1 MMNGMIVCAE
11 PLAAEAGREVLLE
24 GNAADA
30 AVATA
35 FAQGVVN
42 PFMCGLGGM
51 GIAAVHHGPTAERT
65 VLDCYAAIGSVPPP
79 ASWADEYIGRLES
92 YGRFVI
98 KSEDNQAGYKSIMVP
113 GVVRGYAE
121 LWRRYGSG
129 RVAWR
134 RLVEPA
140 LRLAREGFA
149 VGATLAGMWGRDDD
163 APGLP
168 SRAAKFARSPEAA
181 RVYGRPHREGERFG
195 QPDYAR
201 TLERIGD
208 GGPEEFYAGALGRE
222 IAADLER
229 RASLIAPHDLSGYR
243 AGPIPPLV
251 GMYRDCEIAGP
262 PVPCGTAHV
271 LEMLQVADGL
281 DLARLDPL
289 GPDYVE
295 LVTAIMRVTFGEHVP
310 LKLDPPYLVAHHRL
324 HELTSRLHAG
334 EVRERIKAE
343 RRGADPGTTHL
354 TAADDEGTVV
364 SFTHSLGSGAGSGVV
379 TPGLGFL
386 YNNFLGHYNPLPN
399 RWDSIVPG
407 KRGVG
412 TTPAVLYRTGRPWL
426 GIGAAGGSRINT
438 AVFQTILNIV
448 ERGMTARDA
457 VAAPRCHSEEA
468 DIVFVEGDAY
478 PEATVRDLGRRG
490 YDVRR
495 TQQVARVQAVLIDP
509 TGTMHPGPDP
519 RGGSGFAQVP

>member
-1 MMNGMIVCAE
+1 MKGMIVCAE
-11 PLAAEAGREVLLE
+11 PLAAQAGREILLE

-51 GIAAVHHGPTAERT
+51 GIAAVHHGPTAERS
-65 VLDCYAAIGSVPPP
+65 VIDCYAAIGSVPPP
-79 ASWADEYIGRLES
+79 ASWVDEYVGRLET

-113 GVVRGYAE
+113 GVVRGCHE
-121 LWRRYGSG
+121 VWRRYGSG
-129 RVAWR
+129 RVPWR

-140 LRLAREGFA
+140 ARLAREGYA
-149 VGATLAGMWGRDDD
+149 VGAGLAEMWARDED

-168 SRAAKFARSPEAA
+168 SQAKKFARSPEAA
-181 RVYGRPHREGERFG
+181 RLFGRPYPEGERFA

-208 GGPEEFYAGALGRE
+208 GGPDEFYTGSLGRE
-222 IAADLER
+222 IADDLER
-229 RASLIAPHDLSGYR
+229 GASLIAPHDLAEYR
-243 AGPIPPLV
+243 ARPLPPLT
-251 GMYRDCEIAGP
+251 GTYHECEVAGP

-271 LEMLQVADGL
+271 IEMLQVADGL
-281 DLARLDPL
+281 EWARLDPL

-295 LVTAIMRVTFGEHVP
+295 LATAIMRVTFGEHVP
-310 LKLDPPYLVAHHRL
+310 LKLDPPYLVAYHRL
-324 HELTSRLHAG
+324 HELTSRGHAD
-334 EVRERIKAE
+334 EVRRRITAE

-354 TAADDEGTVV
+354 TAADGEGTVV

-379 TPGLGFL
+379 TRGLGFL

-412 TTPAVLYRTGRPWL
+412 TTPAVLYRGGRPWL

-438 AVFQTILNIV
+438 AVFQTVLNVV

-468 DIVFVEGDAY
+468 KIIFVEDAY
-478 PEATVRDLGRRG
+478 PEATVRDLARRG

-495 TQQVARVQAVLIDP
+495 TQHVARVQAVLIDP
-509 TGTMHPGPDP
+509 SGTMHAGPDP
-519 RGGSGFAQVP
+519 RGGSGSAQVP